1 MTEWDDLWEG
11 KAIWEANEETL
22 TWIMKVKSVGDKMKA
37 HILVLEEA
45 LLQISMHKG
54 LVSTH
59 YIKDEALDSAKKI
72 EAIRE
77 IVNRV
82 DTDSDKVYNVKKA
95 LDK

>member
-22 TWIMKVKSVGDKMKA
+22 TWIMKVKSVGDKLKEQLRDAKA
-37 HILVLEEA
+37 QSRVNDQHRMLYQSQRDNERQKL
-45 LLQISMHKG
+45 
-54 LVSTH
+54 
-59 YIKDEALDSAKKI
+59 

>member
-22 TWIMKVKSVGDKMKA
+22 TWIMKVKSVGDKLKEQLRDAKA
-37 HILVLEEA
+37 QFRVNDQHRMLYQSQRDNERQKL
-45 LLQISMHKG
+45 
-54 LVSTH
+54 
-59 YIKDEALDSAKKI
+59 

>member
-22 TWIMKVKSVGDKMKA
+22 TWIMRVKSVGDKLKEQLRDAKA
-37 HILVLEEA
+37 QFRVNDQHRMLYQSQRDNERQKL
-45 LLQISMHKG
+45 
-54 LVSTH
+54 
-59 YIKDEALDSAKKI
+59 

>member
-1 MTEWDDLWEG
+1 MTVTITNAQFEQFRKLAADY
-11 KAIWEANEETL
+11 NECKQKL
-22 TWIMKVKSVGDKMKA
+22 
-37 HILVLEEA
+37 
-45 LLQISMHKG
+45 
-54 LVSTH
+54 
-59 YIKDEALDSAKKI
+59 